1 MEKEHS
7 MRAQTTKVEEHK
19 FQAETTR
26 LLDLMIHSLYTNKEI
41 FLRELISNASDA
53 LDRLRFEALT
63 NPTLLEGNDKYEI
76 RLESDKEARTL
87 SISDTGIGMSRDE
100 VIANIGTIA
109 KSGTYELRM
118 SVEDAPSKNMFTDLI
133 GQFGVGFYSSF
144 MVADRVVLVTRKAG
158 DKTATIWE
166 SGGDGAYSISE
177 GARDGAGTTVTLHLK
192 PVDPENGIEDFTD
205 QWTLSRVVRRH
216 SDFVTYPI
224 ICKQEREE
232 MGNGAVKQA
241 EPAIVIEDKILNSMT
256 PIWSRPQSE
265 VSEGEYAEFYRHI
278 SHDWAEPFKTISL
291 KAEGTIEY
299 QALLF
304 IPPQAPHDLFY
315 HASQSGLRLYA
326 KRVMVME
333 NCEDLLPRYL
343 RFIKGVVDSSDL
355 PLNISRQTLQQ
366 DRHITQIRKW
376 LAKKV
381 LDTLAELFE
390 KDDDKYLGF
399 WRQFGRVLKEG
410 VSSDYDNK
418 DRILSLLLFQSSAH
432 PENLTTLKGYVERMR
447 DGQDEIYYLTGESR
461 NVVENSPHLEA
472 FKEQGYEVLYLTEPV
487 DELLAQSLWD
497 YEGKRLKSVGKG
509 TVKLGGN
516 EEEKEKAQAELKRK
530 EEDSADLMAALQK
543 AVDEHVKQVRLSNR
557 LVSSPACLVGTEMD
571 YSPQMERLLQ
581 KGKGGGP
588 LQRRILELNPNH
600 EIFIRMLERFKQNN
614 EGVAI
619 GEYAELLLGYSLL
632 AEGSEI
638 PDPARFNRLIV
649 GLMLK
654 TL

>member
-1 MEKEHS
+1 MIAKT
-7 MRAQTTKVEEHK
+7 AKVEEFQ

-63 NPTLLEGNDKYEI
+63 NPALLEDDDKYEI
-76 RLESDKEARTL
+76 RLDADKESMTL

-100 VIANIGTIA
+100 VITNIGTIA
-109 KSGTYELRM
+109 KSGTHELR
-118 SVEDAPSKNMFTDLI
+118 KNIEESFSRNMVADLI

-144 MVADRVVLVTRKAG
+144 MVADRVTLVTRKAG
-158 DKTATIWE
+158 EMTATKWE
-166 SGGDGAYSISE
+166 STGAGSYSLTE
-177 GARDGAGTTVTLHLK
+177 GERAGRGTTVTLHLK

-205 QWTLSRVVRRH
+205 QWTLSRIVKRH

-224 ICKQEREE
+224 ICKQVREE
-232 MGNGAVKQA
+232 PGSGGIVN
-241 EPAIVIEDKILNSMT
+241 EPEPTVSIEDKILNSMK
-256 PIWSRPQSE
+256 PIWSRPQAE
-265 VSEGEYAEFYRHI
+265 VPESEYAEFYRHI
-278 SHDWAEPFKTISL
+278 SHDWTEPFKTVSL

-304 IPPQAPHDLFY
+304 IPSQAPHDLFY
-315 HASQSGLRLYA
+315 HGSQSGLRLYA

-333 NCEDLLPRYL
+333 NCENLLPRYL
-343 RFIKGVVDSSDL
+343 RFIKGVVDSADL

-376 LAKKV
+376 LTKKV
-381 LDTLAELFE
+381 LDMMAELFE
-390 KDDDKYLGF
+390 KDYDKYLKF
-399 WRQFGRVLKEG
+399 WGQFGRALKEG
-410 VSSDYDNK
+410 VSSDYENK
-418 DRILSLLLFQSSAH
+418 DKILSLLLFESSGD
-432 PENLTTLKGYVERMR
+432 PEKLTTLKGYVERMR

-472 FKEQGYEVLYLTEPV
+472 FKEKGYEVLYLTEPV

-509 TVKLGGN
+509 TVKLGDD
-516 EEEKEKAQAELKRK
+516 EEEKEKAQAELMRK
-530 EEDSADLMAALQK
+530 EEESADLLTALQK

-588 LQRRILELNPNH
+588 RQRRILELNPNH
-600 EIFIRMLERFKQNN
+600 EIFIKAYERFKQNK
-614 EGVAI
+614 EDRSI
-619 GEYAELLLGYSLL
+619 GECAELLLGYSLL

-638 PDPARFNRLIV
+638 PDPTKFNRLV
-649 GLMLK
+649 VDLMLK
-654 TL
+654 AL